1 MVKQGKSASKFN
13 MEKALSERNILLI
26 TVLGFIVIM
35 LPILYLSFVNRA
47 TGDDYGYGK
56 LTKMAWDGSH
66 SLLQVFAASGQEVR
80 DVYYRWQ
87 GTWFSVFL
95 FTLQPEVFSEKA
107 YVITAFL
114 MAALLLG
121 SMAYFFHY
129 IFCRAL
135 QLPVGSWLLVTLLFY
150 LNSLLFVPSSRSA
163 IYWYNGTVHYTV
175 PFVMC
180 LMVSVWL
187 LCYVREF
194 RIRHFVG
201 ILVFMALLGGSNYQA
216 ALFVLIMA
224 VYVGGWSY
232 FRFRDKRTLYLLLP
246 MALEMV
252 GLMVSMKAPGNK
264 VRGGADFGFSS
275 AKAVETIGSS
285 FVNGILDA
293 KSYILEKPMVFVV
306 FLLIFLFLTRGWCAG
321 DVSCRTKGKERKFG
335 WLFLPAA
342 FCLYSAMQ
350 APAVYA
356 GVEVSGGVYNMNYW
370 VFLLFLLAVFTAL
383 SQKTASLMRNRTGK
397 KRESFCHRRLVLPGI
412 AVCVFLSFMFRGNIK
427 DSLWYVSVD
436 YIRTGQAMDYKEQM
450 DLQTRLLMDDSIQD
464 VELPSINDVQG
475 PLMHMPVTDN
485 PKAFTN
491 TVVKEFYGKNSVVAI
506 DRKEW
511 EEKNKV
517 EE

>member
-1 MVKQGKSASKFN
+1 MAKQGKSASKLN
-13 MEKALSERNILLI
+13 MAKAFSEKNILLI
-26 TVLGFIVIM
+26 MVLGFIVIM
-35 LPILYLSFVNRA
+35 LPVLYLSFVNRA

-66 SLLQVFAASGQEVR
+66 SLLQVFAASGQEVKE
-80 DVYYRWQ
+80 VYYRWQ

-95 FTLQPEVFSEKA
+95 FTLQPEVFSERA

-114 MAALLLG
+114 MSALLLG
-121 SMAYFFHY
+121 SMAYFLHY
-129 IFCRAL
+129 VLCRAL
-135 QLPVGSWLLVTLLFY
+135 QLPVRSWLLVTLLFY
-150 LNSLLFVPSSRSA
+150 LNSLLFVPSTRSA
-163 IYWYNGTVHYTV
+163 IYWYNGTVHYTL

-187 LCYVREF
+187 FCYVREYK
-194 RIRHFVG
+194 IRHFAG
-201 ILVFMALLGGSNYQA
+201 ILVFMGLLGGSNYQA
-216 ALFVLIMA
+216 ALFALIMA

-232 FRFRDKRTLYLLLP
+232 FRSRNKKTFYLLIP
-246 MALEMV
+246 MALETA

-264 VRGGADFGFSS
+264 VRGGADFGFSF

-285 FVNGILDA
+285 FVNGILDI
-293 KSYILEKPMVFVV
+293 KGYLLEKPMVFVI
-306 FLLIFLFLTRGWCAG
+306 FLLIFLFLTKGWCTGNARG
-321 DVSCRTKGKERKFG
+321 AKAKEGKLG
-335 WLFLPAA
+335 WLFLPAV

-370 VFLLFLLAVFTAL
+370 VFLLLMLAIFTVL
-383 SQKTASLMRNRTGK
+383 SKKTASFIRNRTGK
-397 KRESFCHRRLVLPGI
+397 NREAICHERLVLPGI
-412 AVCVFLSFMFRGNIK
+412 VICVFLSFMFRGNVK

-436 YIRTGQAMDYKEQM
+436 YIRTGQAGDYKEQM
-450 DLQTRLLMDDSIQD
+450 DLQTRILMDDSIQD
-464 VELPSINDVQG
+464 AVLPSINDVQG

-517 EE
+517 EK